1 MTRKELLIDITKD
14 ILLSEYIYDWDLI
27 TEKVERIGKLLTDND
42 TEYVEL
48 CKENPLFNYVRL
60 IPLQNEEYKKA
71 EIEINKFINNF
82 YSAIDS

>member
-42 TEYVEL
+42 TEYVES

-60 IPLQNEEYKKA
+60 IPFQNEEYKKA
-71 EIEINKFINNF
+71 EIEINNFINNF
-82 YSAIDS
+82 YSAINS